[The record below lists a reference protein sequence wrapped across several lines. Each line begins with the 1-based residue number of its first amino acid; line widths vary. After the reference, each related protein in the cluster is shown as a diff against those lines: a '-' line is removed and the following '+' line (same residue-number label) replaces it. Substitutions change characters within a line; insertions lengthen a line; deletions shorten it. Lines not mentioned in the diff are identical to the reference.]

1 METLTYLCLCNF
13 KVLFYLGQ
21 VLVPDRRVLQC
32 CSHCDGGKGVCP
44 GMVVVHS
51 SAAHHN
57 ARVANYR
64 LPELSYET
72 GYQTQRNGRTGKG
85 WSEEKVS

>member
-1 METLTYLCLCNF
+1 METLTYLGLCNL

-32 CSHCDGGKGVCP
+32 CSHCDGGKGVCL

-51 SAAHHN
+51 SATHHN
-57 ARVANYR
+57 ARVANYY
-64 LPELSYET
+64 LLSFRMKNCIRRKET
-72 GYQTQRNGRTGKG
+72 AGQERDGVQK
-85 WSEEKVS
+85 K